1 MSIIIDTGVFY
12 AVQNE
17 RSTDHDTAKKAL
29 SRVISGEFGT
39 PYTTDYVYDETLT
52 LVRSRTNS
60 FREAS
65 TAGNRILGRNG
76 FPDVIDMIT
85 VSGEF
90 FDSSITAFER
100 YHDHALS
107 FTDASTVALVE
118 EHDFDAVLA
127 FDDDFDGI
135 VRRLDPKE
143 IAS

>member
-1 MSIIIDTGVFY
+1 MSIVIDTSVFY

-17 RSTDHDTAKKAL
+17 RSANYDAAKVAL
-29 SRVISGEFGT
+29 SKAITGAFGR
-39 PYTTDYVYDETLT
+39 PFTTDYVYDETIT

-65 TAGNRILGRNG
+65 LAGDRILGRNG
-76 FPDVIDMIT
+76 FPDAIDLIT
-85 VSGEF
+85 VSEEL
-90 FDSSITAFER
+90 FDSSVTTFER

-107 FTDASTVALVE
+107 FTDASTIALAE
-118 EHDFDAVLA
+118 EYDFDAVLA

-135 VRRLDPKE
+135 VRRLDPEK